1 MKLTYAIKLL
11 NKNYERAIRLG
22 AIEKPVSWALFQTW
36 REIDT
41 KEKPRKKVEE

>member
-11 NKNYERAIRLG
+11 KKNYDRAIRLE

-36 REIDT
+36 REIDRR
-41 KEKPRKKVEE
+41 EKPRKEK